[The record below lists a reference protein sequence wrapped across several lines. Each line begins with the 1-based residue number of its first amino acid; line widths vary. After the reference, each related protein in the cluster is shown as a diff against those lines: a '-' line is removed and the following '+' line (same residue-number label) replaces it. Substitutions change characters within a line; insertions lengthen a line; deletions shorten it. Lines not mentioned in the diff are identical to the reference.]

1 MNKIIQYEFLSSL
14 LSLNITFVKF
24 IHSFECKEYE
34 YINISRFTYAFYYL
48 RRLGCFQFEAIMNV
62 FMLKSFSSSNLGP
75 LVEACRVTDNS
86 QISRR
91 KDKVYL
97 HVYKEVAQ

>member
-1 MNKIIQYEFLSSL
+1 
-14 LSLNITFVKF
+14 
-24 IHSFECKEYE
+24 
-34 YINISRFTYAFYYL
+34 
-48 RRLGCFQFEAIMNV
+48 MNV